1 MRPASW
7 ASSATDLPVGWA
19 RQLLLLGVALLILLT
34 AAWVVDLP
42 RHSVEPISQVGLH
55 VQPLTPGSRQAGA
68 AAVLRQ
74 LQAPGSEPVWRPVS
88 LPLRGTDEAGLA
100 APDLGI
106 WWHLLPAAR
115 ALPGGGAG
123 ARCAL
128 YVPRVSGGAVVVAG
142 WREGRWSLQWD
153 GADLWREQWNRP
165 VWVDVGLCEQATL
178 TRWAV
183 GVVHPADQGHRI
195 SRIYLGPSEA
205 LLPAYEARTQ
215 LQQSGAQVGSL
226 AFLALGV
233 IALVYWLGRPRETS
247 FLVFALTSVAW
258 TLRNLHY
265 YTTLPRQ
272 QVTLDWFWWMTNASL
287 AWVMALMYLFALYF
301 DPRPSPRLTRALLV
315 FVLAVSLLSMPLPG
329 MPLHSLLAVHLINAV
344 VASAVGLLL
353 TLRTLQTG
361 GEELRH
367 ITLAFWLTEAFGL
380 HDLLLV
386 TGVIAPSSIYLLPYA
401 SLVVLLAFLYA
412 AQRRYVL
419 ATRQAA
425 EAQQRLE
432 EQLARREEELREN
445 HERLRSVER
454 EQALLLERQRL
465 VRDMH
470 DGLGSNLMS
479 ALVLAEQGRLS
490 RDAVAGLLRE
500 CLDDLRLVIDSLEPI
515 GNDLVTLLALL
526 RHRLAR
532 RLEAAGLNLVWAVDD
547 LPPLDWLTPP
557 EALQVLRIVQ
567 EVLNNVLRHAHARQV
582 RIAISRQPDG
592 VRVAI
597 EDDGIGFDPAQT
609 TPGRGLRHLRER
621 AARLGGR
628 LHIDS
633 RPGLGTSVQLDLAV
647 QRKDPA

>member
-7 ASSATDLPVGWA
+7 ASSATELRAGWA
-19 RQLLLLGVALLILLT
+19 RQLLLLGVALLILL
-34 AAWVVDLP
+34 AAGWVVELP
-42 RHSVEPISQVGLH
+42 RRAAAPPELVGLY
-55 VQPLTPGSRQAGA
+55 VQPLGAAQAQAGTQA
-68 AAVLRQ
+68 LLNR
-74 LQAPGSEPVWRPVS
+74 LPAPGSAPTWQPQH
-88 LPLRGTDEAGLA
+88 LPLTGPAPGGLA
-100 APDLGI
+100 ADERAI
-106 WWHLLPAAR
+106 WWHLLPAPEAS
-115 ALPGGGAG
+115 ALSAPGR
-123 ARCAL
+123 RCAL
-128 YVPRVSGGAVVVAG
+128 YVPRVSGGAVLVAG

-153 GADLWREQWNRP
+153 GTDLWREQWNRP
-165 VWVDVGLCEQATL
+165 VWVDVGTCSQAAL
-178 TRWAV
+178 TRWVV
-183 GVVHPADQGHRI
+183 GVAHPADHGHRI
-195 SRIYLGPSEA
+195 SRVYLGPTEA

-233 IALVYWLGRPRETS
+233 IALVYWLGRPRESS

-265 YTTLPRQ
+265 YATLPRQ
-272 QVTLDWFWWMTNASL
+272 PEALAWFWWMTNASL
-287 AWVMALMYLFALYF
+287 AWVMALMYLFALHF
-301 DPRPSPRLTRALLV
+301 DPQPSPRLTRALV
-315 FVLAVSLLSMPLPG
+315 AFVLGVSLLSMPLAG
-329 MPLHSLLAVHLINAV
+329 MPLNSLLAVHLINAV
-344 VASAVGLLL
+344 VASAVGVLL
-353 TLRTLQTG
+353 TLRTLRTG

-386 TGVIAPSSIYLLPYA
+386 TGAIAPSSIYLLPYA

-412 AQRRYVL
+412 AQRRYVQ

-432 EQLARREEELREN
+432 EQLARREEELRQN

-490 RDAVAGLLRE
+490 RDAVTGLLRE

-582 RIAISRQPDG
+582 RIAISRQPEG

-597 EDDGIGFDPAQT
+597 EDDGIGFDPALT
-609 TPGRGLRHLRER
+609 MPGRGLRHLRER

-628 LHIDS
+628 LRIDS
-633 RPGLGTSVQLDLAV
+633 RPGLGTCVQLDLAF
-647 QRKDPA
+647 QRKAPA